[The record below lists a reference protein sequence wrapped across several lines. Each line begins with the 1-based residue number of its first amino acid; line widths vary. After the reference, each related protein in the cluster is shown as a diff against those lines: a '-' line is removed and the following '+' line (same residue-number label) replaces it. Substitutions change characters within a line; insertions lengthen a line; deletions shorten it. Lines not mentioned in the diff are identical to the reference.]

1 MKQNLTGMENIMKT
15 IIELMTDEFKKAF
28 AECGYSEEYARIT
41 ISNRPDLCEFQCNG
55 AMAAVNLKPS
65 ISYFVKKSTLFINL
79 CNNYVTFYLH

>member
-41 ISNRPDLCEFQCNG
+41 ISNRPDLCEFQCN
-55 AMAAVNLKPS
+55 ARWQQLRL
-65 ISYFVKKSTLFINL
+65 IKK
-79 CNNYVTFYLH
+79 LHL

>member
-1 MKQNLTGMENIMKT
+1 MKT

-55 AMAAVNLKPS
+55 AMAAAKTYKKAPFVIADELQSLHLMVCLTQLKVLSQDLS
-65 ISYFVKKSTLFINL
+65 I
-79 CNNYVTFYLH
+79 